1 MKQST
6 ILKVSL
12 AVGILTT
19 GVGIHSQAAAFASE
33 AHAQNVHSEAQQLK
47 DYYSKTYFEYN
58 DVTGY
63 VEDNNKL
70 SVVTPQET
78 LVSVSLVGK
87 DLSKYTDKANGYNH
101 LDLFVVPEGTDRSA
115 ETKSI
120 GGITK
125 TNQRSYYDYVKK
137 PNIII
142 NKKYG
147 ELTSS
152 MSTNDFSINKEEV
165 SLKELDFKLRQ
176 KLINEYRL
184 YQNGSSNG
192 KIVIKIGDND
202 KDIMTLE
209 LNKKLQEHRMSDTV
223 DVNKIQQITIDL

>member
-63 VEDNNKL
+63 VEGGKL
-70 SVVTPQET
+70 DVVTPHGT
-78 LVSVSLVGK
+78 AVSVSLVGN
-87 DLSKYTDKANGYNH
+87 DLSKYTDKANEYNH

-120 GGITK
+120 GGITR
-125 TNQRSYYDYVKK
+125 TNQATYHDYVKR
-137 PNIII
+137 PNIVI
-142 NKKYG
+142 NRTSG
-147 ELTSS
+147 IVTSS

-176 KLINEYRL
+176 KLINEYGL

-192 KIVIKIGDND
+192 TIVIKIGDND

>member
-58 DVTGY
+58 DMTGY
-63 VEDNNKL
+63 VEGGKL
-70 SVVTPQET
+70 DVVTPHGT
-78 LVSVSLVGK
+78 AVSVSLVGN
-87 DLSKYTDKANGYNH
+87 DLSKYTDKANEYNH

-120 GGITK
+120 GGITR
-125 TNQRSYYDYVKK
+125 TNQATYHDYVKR
-137 PNIII
+137 PNIVI
-142 NKKYG
+142 NRTSG
-147 ELTSS
+147 IVTSS

-176 KLINEYRL
+176 KLINEYGL

>member
-63 VEDNNKL
+63 VEGGKL
-70 SVVTPQET
+70 DVVTPHGT
-78 LVSVSLVGK
+78 AVSVSLVGN
-87 DLSKYTDKANGYNH
+87 DLSKYTDKANGYDH

-120 GGITK
+120 GGITR
-125 TNQRSYYDYVKK
+125 TNQATYHDYVKR
-137 PNIII
+137 PNIVI
-142 NKKYG
+142 NRTSG
-147 ELTSS
+147 IVTSS

-176 KLINEYRL
+176 KLINEYGL

-192 KIVIKIGDND
+192 KIVIKIGDNN

>member
-78 LVSVSLVGK
+78 LVSISLLGK
-87 DLSKYTDKANGYNH
+87 DASTYTDKEKAYDG

-152 MSTNDFSINKEEV
+152 MSTNDFSINKEKV

-176 KLINEYRL
+176 KLINEYGL

>member
-63 VEDNNKL
+63 VEGVKL
-70 SVVTPQET
+70 DVVTPHGT
-78 LVSVSLVGK
+78 AVSVSLVGN
-87 DLSKYTDKANGYNH
+87 DLSKYTDKANEYNH

-120 GGITK
+120 GGITR
-125 TNQRSYYDYVKK
+125 TNQATYHDYVKR
-137 PNIII
+137 PNIVI
-142 NKKYG
+142 NRTSG
-147 ELTSS
+147 IVTSS

-176 KLINEYRL
+176 KLINEYGL

>member
-78 LVSVSLVGK
+78 LVSISLLGK
-87 DLSKYTDKANGYNH
+87 DASTYTDKEKAYDG

-165 SLKELDFKLRQ
+165 SLKELDFKLR
-176 KLINEYRL
+176 KMLMKEYGL

-192 KIVIKIGDND
+192 KIVIKIGDNN

>member
-58 DVTGY
+58 SVTGY

-78 LVSVSLVGK
+78 AVSVSLVGK
-87 DLSKYTDKANGYNH
+87 DLSKYTDKSNGYDH

-125 TNQRSYYDYVKK
+125 TSQRSYYDYVKK
-137 PNIII
+137 PNITI

-176 KLINEYRL
+176 KLINEYGL

-192 KIVIKIGDND
+192 KIVIKIGDNN

>member
-63 VEDNNKL
+63 VEGGKL
-70 SVVTPQET
+70 DVVTPHGT
-78 LVSVSLVGK
+78 AVSVSLVGN
-87 DLSKYTDKANGYNH
+87 DLSKYTDKANEYNH

-120 GGITK
+120 GGITR
-125 TNQRSYYDYVKK
+125 TNQATYHDYVKR
-137 PNIII
+137 PNIVI
-142 NKKYG
+142 NR
-147 ELTSS
+147 TSGIVTS
-152 MSTNDFSINKEEV
+152 GMSTNDFSINKEEV

-176 KLINEYRL
+176 KLINEYGL

>member
-1 MKQST
+1 
-6 ILKVSL
+6 
-12 AVGILTT
+12 GILTT

-176 KLINEYRL
+176 KLINEYGL

>member
-58 DVTGY
+58 NVTGY
-63 VEDNNKL
+63 VESGKL
-70 SVVTPQET
+70 DVVTPHQT
-78 LVSVSLVGK
+78 LVSISLLGK
-87 DLSKYTDKANGYNH
+87 DASTYTDKEKAYDG

-165 SLKELDFKLRQ
+165 SLKELDFKLR
-176 KLINEYRL
+176 KMLMEEYGL

>member
-63 VEDNNKL
+63 VEGGKL
-70 SVVTPQET
+70 DVVTPHQT
-78 LVSVSLVGK
+78 LVSISLLGK
-87 DLSKYTDKANGYNH
+87 DASTYTDKEKAYDG

-120 GGITK
+120 GGITR
-125 TNQRSYYDYVKK
+125 TNQATYHDYVKR
-137 PNIII
+137 PNIVI
-142 NKKYG
+142 NRTSG
-147 ELTSS
+147 IVTSS

-176 KLINEYRL
+176 KLINEYGL

>member
-63 VEDNNKL
+63 VEGGKL
-70 SVVTPQET
+70 DVVTPHGT
-78 LVSVSLVGK
+78 AVSVSLVGK

-142 NKKYG
+142 NRKYG

-176 KLINEYRL
+176 KLINEYGL

>member
-58 DVTGY
+58 NVTGY

-142 NKKYG
+142 NRKYG

-176 KLINEYRL
+176 KMINEYGL

-192 KIVIKIGDND
+192 KVVIKIGDND

>member
-58 DVTGY
+58 NVTGY
-63 VEDNNKL
+63 VESGKL
-70 SVVTPQET
+70 DVVTPHQT
-78 LVSVSLVGK
+78 LVSISLLGK
-87 DLSKYTDKANGYNH
+87 DASTYTDKEKAYDG

-120 GGITK
+120 GGITR
-125 TNQRSYYDYVKK
+125 TNQATYHDYVKR
-137 PNIII
+137 PNIVI
-142 NKKYG
+142 NRTSG
-147 ELTSS
+147 IVTSS

-165 SLKELDFKLRQ
+165 SLKELDFKLR
-176 KLINEYRL
+176 KMLMKEYGL

>member
-33 AHAQNVHSEAQQLK
+33 AHAQNVHSETQQLK

-63 VEDNNKL
+63 VEGGKL
-70 SVVTPQET
+70 DVVTPHGT
-78 LVSVSLVGK
+78 AVSVSLVGN
-87 DLSKYTDKANGYNH
+87 DLSKYTDKANEYNH

-120 GGITK
+120 GGITR
-125 TNQRSYYDYVKK
+125 TNQATYHDYVKR
-137 PNIII
+137 PNIVI
-142 NKKYG
+142 NRTSG
-147 ELTSS
+147 IVTSS

-165 SLKELDFKLRQ
+165 SLKELDFKLR
-176 KLINEYRL
+176 KMLMKEYGL

>member
-142 NKKYG
+142 NRKYG

-176 KLINEYRL
+176 KMINEYGL
-184 YQNGSSNG
+184 YQNGLSNG

>member
-63 VEDNNKL
+63 VESGKL
-70 SVVTPQET
+70 DVVTPQGT
-78 LVSVSLVGK
+78 AVSVSLVGN

-142 NKKYG
+142 NRKYG

-176 KLINEYRL
+176 KLINEYGL

>member
-58 DVTGY
+58 NVTGY
-63 VEDNNKL
+63 VESGKL
-70 SVVTPQET
+70 DVVTPHQT
-78 LVSVSLVGK
+78 LVSISLLGK
-87 DLSKYTDKANGYNH
+87 DASTYTDKEKAYDG

-120 GGITK
+120 GGITR
-125 TNQRSYYDYVKK
+125 TNQATYHDYVKR
-137 PNIII
+137 PNIVI
-142 NKKYG
+142 NRTSG
-147 ELTSS
+147 IVTSS

-176 KLINEYRL
+176 KMINEYGL

>member
-1 MKQST
+1 
-6 ILKVSL
+6 
-12 AVGILTT
+12 T

-176 KLINEYRL
+176 KLINEYGL

-223 DVNKIQQITIDL
+223 DVNKIQQI

>member
-63 VEDNNKL
+63 VEGGKL
-70 SVVTPQET
+70 DVVTPHGT
-78 LVSVSLVGK
+78 AVSVSLVGN
-87 DLSKYTDKANGYNH
+87 DLSKYTDKANGYDH

-120 GGITK
+120 GGITR
-125 TNQRSYYDYVKK
+125 TNQATYHDYVKR
-137 PNIII
+137 PNIVI
-142 NKKYG
+142 NRTSG
-147 ELTSS
+147 IVTSS

-176 KLINEYRL
+176 KLINEYGL

>member
-63 VEDNNKL
+63 VEGGKL
-70 SVVTPQET
+70 DVVTPQGT
-78 LVSVSLVGK
+78 AVSVSLLGN
-87 DLSKYTDKANGYNH
+87 DLSKYTDKANEYNH

-165 SLKELDFKLRQ
+165 SLKELDFKLR
-176 KLINEYRL
+176 KMLMKEYGL

>member
-58 DVTGY
+58 NVTGY

-101 LDLFVVPEGTDRSA
+101 VDLFVVPEGTDRSA

-142 NKKYG
+142 NRKYG

-176 KLINEYRL
+176 KMINEYGL

>member
-63 VEDNNKL
+63 VEGGKL
-70 SVVTPQET
+70 DVVTPHGT
-78 LVSVSLVGK
+78 AVSVSLVGN
-87 DLSKYTDKANGYNH
+87 DLSKYTDKANEYNH

-120 GGITK
+120 GGITR
-125 TNQRSYYDYVKK
+125 TNQATYHDYVKR
-137 PNIII
+137 PNIVI
-142 NKKYG
+142 NRTSG
-147 ELTSS
+147 IVTSS

-176 KLINEYRL
+176 KLINEYGL

-223 DVNKIQQITIDL
+223 DVNKVQQITIDL

>member
-58 DVTGY
+58 NVTGY
-63 VEDNNKL
+63 VEGGKL
-70 SVVTPQET
+70 DVVTPHGT
-78 LVSVSLVGK
+78 AVSVSLVGN
-87 DLSKYTDKANGYNH
+87 DLSKYTDKANEYNH

-165 SLKELDFKLRQ
+165 SLKELDFKLR
-176 KLINEYRL
+176 KMLMKEYGL

>member
-33 AHAQNVHSEAQQLK
+33 AHVQNVHSEAQQLK

-78 LVSVSLVGK
+78 LVSISLLGK
-87 DLSKYTDKANGYNH
+87 DASTYTDKEKAYDG

-176 KLINEYRL
+176 KLINEYGL

>member
-19 GVGIHSQAAAFASE
+19 GVGIHSQAAAFA
-33 AHAQNVHSEAQQLK
+33 AQNVHSEAQQLK

-70 SVVTPQET
+70 SVVTPHGT
-78 LVSVSLVGK
+78 AVSVSLVGN
-87 DLSKYTDKANGYNH
+87 DLSKYTDKANGYDH

-120 GGITK
+120 GGITR
-125 TNQRSYYDYVKK
+125 TNQATYHDYVKR
-137 PNIII
+137 PNIVI
-142 NKKYG
+142 NRTSG
-147 ELTSS
+147 IVTSS

-176 KLINEYRL
+176 KLINEYGL

>member
-58 DVTGY
+58 NVTGY
-63 VEDNNKL
+63 VESGKL
-70 SVVTPQET
+70 DVVTPHQT
-78 LVSVSLVGK
+78 LVSISLLGK
-87 DLSKYTDKANGYNH
+87 DASTYTDKEKAYDG

-120 GGITK
+120 GGITR
-125 TNQRSYYDYVKK
+125 TNQATYHDYVKR
-137 PNIII
+137 PNIVI
-142 NKKYG
+142 NRTSG
-147 ELTSS
+147 IVTSS

-165 SLKELDFKLRQ
+165 SLKELDFKLR
-176 KLINEYRL
+176 KMLMKEYGL
-184 YQNGSSNG
+184 YKNGSSNG

>member
-47 DYYSKTYFEYN
+47 DYYSKTYLEYN
-58 DVTGY
+58 NVTGY
-63 VEDNNKL
+63 VESGKL
-70 SVVTPQET
+70 DVVTPHQT
-78 LVSVSLVGK
+78 LVSISLLGK
-87 DLSKYTDKANGYNH
+87 DASTYTDKEKAYDG

-165 SLKELDFKLRQ
+165 SLKELDFKLR
-176 KLINEYRL
+176 KMLMKEYGL

>member
-58 DVTGY
+58 NVTGY
-63 VEDNNKL
+63 VESGKL
-70 SVVTPQET
+70 DVVTPHQT
-78 LVSVSLVGK
+78 LVSISLLGK
-87 DLSKYTDKANGYNH
+87 DASTYTDKEKAYDG

-120 GGITK
+120 GGITR
-125 TNQRSYYDYVKK
+125 TNQATYHDYVKR
-137 PNIII
+137 PNIVI
-142 NKKYG
+142 NRTSG
-147 ELTSS
+147 IVTSS

-165 SLKELDFKLRQ
+165 SLKELDFKLR
-176 KLINEYRL
+176 KMLMKEYGL

-192 KIVIKIGDND
+192 KIVIKIGDNN

>member
-142 NKKYG
+142 NRKYG

-176 KLINEYRL
+176 KMINEYGL

>member
-142 NKKYG
+142 NRKYG

-176 KLINEYRL
+176 KMINEYGL

-192 KIVIKIGDND
+192 KIVIKIGDNN

>member
-58 DVTGY
+58 NVTGY
-63 VEDNNKL
+63 VESGKL
-70 SVVTPQET
+70 DVVTPHQT
-78 LVSVSLVGK
+78 LVSISLLGK
-87 DLSKYTDKANGYNH
+87 DASTYTDKEKAYDG

-165 SLKELDFKLRQ
+165 SLKELDFKLR
-176 KLINEYRL
+176 KMLMKEYGL

-192 KIVIKIGDND
+192 KIVIKIGDNE